1 MEWSSNLRVNTTCA
15 MRVQI
20 ANAKRGY
27 HAVLSQLFR
36 ESMKIVLPS
45 RVNRDS
51 YNWNTTDIVF
61 PLSTIIHEISVRTRL
76 TFVLGCG
83 LKDAG
88 SMGDGQYPHEVQ
100 VEGLS
105 TDLRTAKID
114 TSSENTYSITWN

>member
-1 MEWSSNLRVNTTCA
+1 MVPEPEGQHDLRDEG
-15 MRVQI
+15 
-20 ANAKRGY
+20 ANCEREEGIPRFY
-27 HAVLSQLFR
+27 HSCFR
-36 ESMKIVLPS
+36 ESMRIVLPS

-51 YNWNTTDIVF
+51 YNWNTTDIIF
-61 PLSTIIHEISVRTRL
+61 PLSTRIRGISVWTRL